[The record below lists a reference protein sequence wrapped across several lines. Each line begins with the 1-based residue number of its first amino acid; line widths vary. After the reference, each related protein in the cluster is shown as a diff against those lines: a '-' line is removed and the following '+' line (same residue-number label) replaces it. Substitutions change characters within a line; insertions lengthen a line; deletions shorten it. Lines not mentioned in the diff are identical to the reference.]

1 MQVSSLLPAA
11 LPSLFLKSLPSGGP
25 ASALAISVLPGLGPG
40 WIFRA
45 HLNALFHL
53 VLSPPSR
60 GPGEGPAA
68 SASLVKTPDLALIL
82 PLPVSGFSRV
92 SILTPASS
100 LFGAGRGTRAGARG
114 NEARPPLPR
123 ESGEH

>member
-11 LPSLFLKSLPSGGP
+11 LPSLFLKSLASGGP

-40 WIFRA
+40 WIVRA

-68 SASLVKTPDLALIL
+68 SASLVKTPDLALACVWL
-82 PLPVSGFSRV
+82 LSSVHPHASVLTVRGWSRD
-92 SILTPASS
+92 
-100 LFGAGRGTRAGARG
+100 
-114 NEARPPLPR
+114 
-123 ESGEH
+123 